1 MRKVRVFVDAP
12 LVAGSQLQLPS
23 FAAEHLT
30 RVLRL
35 PDGAPLTCFNG
46 DGRDYAATLSAQS
59 RDRVTVRV
67 GAGVENPN
75 ESPLRITLVQ
85 AIARGERMDLIL
97 QKATELGVHRIAP
110 VISERTEVKL
120 DEDRA
125 DRRLRHW
132 QRVVESA
139 CEQCGRARVPQV
151 DPARELTLV
160 AAEVAGVPSLKLAMH
175 PGGEPLREAV
185 PEGTEAVM
193 LAVGPEGGFS
203 ARDLDALELS
213 GFRRLRVGPRILR
226 TETAGL
232 AALALLQGKL
242 GDLDR

>member
-12 LVAGSQLQLPS
+12 LVAGAQVQLPP

-35 PDGAPLTCFNG
+35 PDGAALTCFNG
-46 DGRDYAATLSAQS
+46 DGNDYAATLIAQS
-59 RDRVTVRV
+59 RDRVLVRI
-67 GAGVENPN
+67 GTASGNPH

-97 QKATELGVHRIAP
+97 QKATELGVHRIVP
-110 VISERTEVKL
+110 VVSERTEVKL

-139 CEQCGRARVPQV
+139 CEQCGRAYVPQV
-151 DPARELTLV
+151 EPARDLTLV
-160 AAEVAGVPSLKLAMH
+160 AADASRVATLKLAMH
-175 PGGEPLREAV
+175 PGGDRLRDAA
-185 PEGTEAVM
+185 PAGTEEAM

-203 ARDLDALELS
+203 ERDLDALALA
-213 GFRRLRVGPRILR
+213 GFRRLRLGPRILR

-232 AALALLQGKL
+232 AALALLQAKL
-242 GDLDR
+242 GDLDA

>member
-12 LVAGSQLQLPS
+12 LVAGALVQLPP

-35 PDGAPLTCFNG
+35 PDGAALTCFNG
-46 DGRDYAATLSAQS
+46 DGSDYAATLSAQS
-59 RDRVTVRV
+59 RDRVLVRI
-67 GAGVENPN
+67 GAASVNPH

-97 QKATELGVHRIAP
+97 QKATELGVYRIVP
-110 VISERTEVKL
+110 VVSERTEVKL

-151 DPARELTLV
+151 EPARDLALV
-160 AAEVAGVPSLKLAMH
+160 AADALRVTTLKLAMH
-175 PGGEPLREAV
+175 PGGDRLHDAAPA
-185 PEGTEAVM
+185 GTDAAM

-203 ARDLDALELS
+203 ERDLDALALA
-213 GFRRLRVGPRILR
+213 GFRRLRLGPRILR

-232 AALALLQGKL
+232 AALALLQAKL